1 MAFVRKIKKKSGTYL
16 AKVETYREGS
26 KIKQRV
32 IKYLGKEVNN
42 KPVRRVSTLD
52 LELTAVK
59 QSLDVTV
66 IHHLTKK
73 LGLADLE
80 NPYWLVLAYSHLL
93 ENWSISK
100 LSKWVQHTEIPDILG
115 LEKISS
121 VKLYDS
127 LNALADFDFPKV
139 QQKIYTTIAKY
150 EKEKKAAVIDV
161 TDTYFEGQS
170 LSTKRRKG
178 KDGKVRKLIQV
189 GLAVTRKYGFPI
201 MHECYEGNLSNICIF
216 KDLALRLKELGF
228 TSMIMDRGMLS
239 PSNLNAL
246 LALEYQ
252 TIAGLKKNP
261 PLIKNFI
268 AKITKDEI
276 YNLKH
281 RIKLKN
287 TSVYIKPYPYMN
299 GTLIV
304 TYNPKTEYVRKEQ
317 MYDKGKETKN
327 DRYVGFSLIYHNTD
341 LDDQEVVQQYYEK
354 DIIERAFKQLKGVLN
369 IRPVRVWLKENIKSH
384 IKICYLSYAI
394 LSFLGYKTRKVMSPI
409 EALETLKY
417 GYRATITDKKNN
429 HQWKLS
435 VPLKPKQQKILDAVR
450 CSV

>member
-1 MAFVRKIKKKSGTYL
+1 MAFIRRIKKKSGTYL
-16 AKVETYREGS
+16 AKVESYRENG

-32 IKYLGKEVNN
+32 IKYLGKEIDQ
-42 KPVRRVSTLD
+42 KPVRRVSTCD
-52 LELTAVK
+52 LELTTVK
-59 QSLDVTV
+59 QSLDVAV
-66 IHHLTKK
+66 IHHLAKK
-73 LGLADLE
+73 LGLADIE

-100 LSKWVQHTEIPDILG
+100 LAQWVQHTEIPDILG
-115 LEKISS
+115 LENVSS
-121 VKLYDS
+121 LKLYDS
-127 LNALADFDFPKV
+127 LHALSDIDFKKIE
-139 QQKIYTTIAKY
+139 QNIYTTVARL

-170 LSTKRRKG
+170 LSIQRRKG
-178 KDGKVRKLIQV
+178 KEGKVRKLIQI

-216 KDLALRLKELGF
+216 KDLALRLKERGF
-228 TSMIMDRGMLS
+228 TSIVMDRGMLS

-246 LALEYQ
+246 LALDYK
-252 TIAGLKKNP
+252 TIAGLKKDP
-261 PLIKNFI
+261 SFIKTFI
-268 AKITKDEI
+268 ANITKDDI

-281 RIKLKN
+281 RVKLKN
-287 TSVYIKPYPYMN
+287 TSVYIKSFPYMN
-299 GTLIV
+299 GILIV
-304 TYNPKTEYVRKEQ
+304 TYNPKTEYTRKEQ
-317 MYDKGKETKN
+317 TYDKGEETKN

-341 LDDQEVVQQYYEK
+341 LEGAEVVKQYYDK

-394 LSFLGYKTRKVMSPI
+394 LSYLGYKTRNIMSPV

-429 HQWKLS
+429 HQWQLS
-435 VPLKPKQQKILDAVR
+435 VPLKPKQQRILDAVE